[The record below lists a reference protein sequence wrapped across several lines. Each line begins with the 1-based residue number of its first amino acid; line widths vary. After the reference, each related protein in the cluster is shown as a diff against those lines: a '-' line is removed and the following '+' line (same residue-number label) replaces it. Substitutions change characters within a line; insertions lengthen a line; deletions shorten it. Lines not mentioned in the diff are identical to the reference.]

1 MAQVHLMFYICLLL
15 WGYCS
20 QNPVQRSINKNRD
33 SLYTEQYIASISI
46 LLLLLLWR
54 IWKYNRTIKYKNAT
68 LLQYINEGLSNQN
81 KLQETYK
88 SLHLPNEKEK
98 TIYPQNDSN
107 THNEEQE
114 QIENKV
120 IFEKLNFT
128 IAIPISRL
136 IKRRISKKSSLE

>member
-1 MAQVHLMFYICLLL
+1 M
-15 WGYCS
+15 
-20 QNPVQRSINKNRD
+20 
-33 SLYTEQYIASISI
+33 
-46 LLLLLLWR
+46 LLLLLWR

-68 LLQYINEGLSNQN
+68 LLQYINEELSNQN

-88 SLHLPNEKEK
+88 SLHLLNKKEE

-114 QIENKV
+114 QIENKA

-128 IAIPISRL
+128 ITQDKLYLSSDLSREEL
-136 IKRRISKKSSLE
+136 AKKVHLNNTRFAV